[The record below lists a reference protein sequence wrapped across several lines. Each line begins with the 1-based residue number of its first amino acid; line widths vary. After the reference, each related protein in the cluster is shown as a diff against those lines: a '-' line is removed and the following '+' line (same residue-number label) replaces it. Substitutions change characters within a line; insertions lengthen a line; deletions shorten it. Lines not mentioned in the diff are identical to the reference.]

1 MTAAPVTM
9 RDTETGPASPSP
21 LRVVLVV
28 TGASS
33 AAYVP
38 YWVNWIGAERPHTRL
53 RILVSTQAT
62 RFVTPASL
70 HSALVDEVIVDTW
83 DSADDRAL
91 HVELAG
97 WADAM
102 LVYPASQNY
111 LAALAADAADRPSL
125 LALQLTRAPIVIAP
139 SVAPGGLESGGFRRS
154 WSRLDERPGVA
165 LLPPVPGTSR
175 HRADLTAWVPAP
187 MPEAFDR
194 MDRLRA
200 STVNEPSRYGTRLL
214 RTEIEAAGPVWTWT
228 RTPGRDAPRSFTA
241 SDDPVLEKLTSARLD
256 GIALGVP
263 SSDRLGRRYRIA
275 GQRSMAS
282 LLLETGPADPLLRS
296 LERMGATLAAVHD
309 VPLPSAAVAA
319 PSRGLVRLAQ
329 WLEGVDQP
337 PVMLSAR
344 QELLARDASV
354 ALAAVDVLDDLE
366 RRALRAPVVCHGAP
380 GLGSAVPD
388 GRTGVVLLT
397 GEDVHVGSRES
408 DLMWVLGEL
417 LEFSFT
423 RQDDPRAWGG
433 VVDAFLAGYG
443 REPGI
448 SLRLLAA
455 ARILLHLH
463 DYIAYVGWSASEFHR
478 YGGMLRYLTD
488 TEVVA

>member
-1 MTAAPVTM
+1 MIAAPVTT
-9 RDTETGPASPSP
+9 RDAGSGGASPAP

-38 YWVNWIGAERPHTRL
+38 YWLNWMGAERPETRV
-53 RILVSTQAT
+53 RVLVSAQAT

-70 HSALVDEVIVDTW
+70 RSALVDDVTVDTW
-83 DSADDRAL
+83 EAADDRPL
-91 HVELAG
+91 HVELAE

-154 WSRLDERPGVA
+154 WAQVDERPGVA

-175 HRADLTAWVPAP
+175 HRTELTAWVPAP
-187 MPEAFDR
+187 MPEAFAR
-194 MDRLRA
+194 IDRLRA
-200 STVNEPSRYGTRLL
+200 AATNNPADYGTRLL
-214 RTEIEAAGPVWTWT
+214 RTSIVPAAEGWTWT
-228 RTPGRDAPRSFTA
+228 RRPGAEAPRPFTA
-241 SDDPVLEKLTSARLD
+241 SDEPALGAVTAARLP
-256 GIALGVP
+256 GVVVGQP
-263 SSDRLGRRYRIA
+263 VGDLSERRYRVA
-275 GQRSMAS
+275 GQRSVAS
-282 LLLETGPADPLLRS
+282 LLLEAGPGGDLLR
-296 LERMGATLAAVHD
+296 LIERLGSTLAAVHE
-309 VPLPSAAVAA
+309 VALPETAVIA
-319 PSRGLVRLAQ
+319 PSRGLTRLGH
-329 WLEGVDQP
+329 WLQAVEQP
-337 PVMLSAR
+337 PLMLSAR
-344 QELLARDASV
+344 QELLVRNERV
-354 ALAAVDVLDDLE
+354 ATTAVDVLASLE
-366 RRALRAPVVCHGAP
+366 RQAELAPVLCHGAP

-388 GRTGVVLLT
+388 AAGGALLLT

-423 RQDDPRAWGG
+423 RQDDARAWGR
-433 VVDAFLAGYG
+433 VIDAFLEGYG
-443 REPGI
+443 REPVV
-448 SLRLLAA
+448 SLQLLAA

-463 DYIAYVGWSASEFHR
+463 DYTAYVGWSAPEFRR

-488 TEVVA
+488 SEVTA